1 MWECESIYNYLAE
14 RGKAERRDRT
24 AAGQT
29 GSSQCA
35 SEPLTAHITDRQ
47 SELQLLDWT
56 ESEED
61 QETSP
66 ASVWQRRRGEQRTP
80 PSSGR
85 SVYSTVAAILLYSIL
100 PDIMLSWATVL
111 LELTSFTAWLSSLLT
126 INCGG
131 YKCFHFALTK
141 HGVSRTN
148 DCLVAG

>member
-35 SEPLTAHITDRQ
+35 SEPLTAHITDKQ
-47 SELQLLDWT
+47 SELQLQLLDW
-56 ESEED
+56 EWGRPGDLSSLSMAEEEGGAED
-61 QETSP
+61 TSFL
-66 ASVWQRRRGEQRTP
+66 RT
-80 PSSGR
+80 
-85 SVYSTVAAILLYSIL
+85 VSTVAAILLYSIL